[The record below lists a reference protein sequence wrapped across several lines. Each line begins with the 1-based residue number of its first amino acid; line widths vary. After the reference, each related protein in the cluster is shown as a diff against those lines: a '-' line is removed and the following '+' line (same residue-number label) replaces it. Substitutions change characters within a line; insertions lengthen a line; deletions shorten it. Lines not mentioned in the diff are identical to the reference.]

1 MDQKT
6 LDYIWKLFKVL
17 DQNGDGTIDASDFL
31 AADEKADF
39 YSTTLRVRKCVRAS
53 KHESGPAE

>member
-1 MDQKT
+1 MEMDQKT

-31 AADEKADF
+31 AADEKQDF
-39 YSTTLRVRKCVRAS
+39 YSTTLRVS
-53 KHESGPAE
+53 P